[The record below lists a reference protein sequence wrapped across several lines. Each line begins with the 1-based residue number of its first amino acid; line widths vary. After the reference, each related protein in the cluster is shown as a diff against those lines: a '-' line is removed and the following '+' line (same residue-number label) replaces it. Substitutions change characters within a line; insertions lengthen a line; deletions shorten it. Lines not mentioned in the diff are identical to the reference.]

1 MYLTKKSK
9 SPQAEIWKSEFNS
22 DEFLKIYS

>member
-9 SPQAEIWKSEFNS
+9 SPEAGIWKFEFNS
-22 DEFLKIYS
+22 DEFLIIYS